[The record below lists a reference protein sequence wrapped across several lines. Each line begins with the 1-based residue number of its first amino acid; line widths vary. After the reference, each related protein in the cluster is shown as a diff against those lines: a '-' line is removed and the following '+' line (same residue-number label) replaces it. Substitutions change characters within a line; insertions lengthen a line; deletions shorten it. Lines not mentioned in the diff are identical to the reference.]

1 MIDDSVIRELVSPQL
16 GITAAAFA
24 VAGFALKEL
33 ISIFRKLV
41 ADVDSLHDRILTV
54 EIRAG
59 IVPEQRH
66 ENRGHEPERRGS
78 GKHWDRE
85 IRRSRDT
92 Q

>member
-1 MIDDSVIRELVSPQL
+1 MDVLRDLLSTQTAVSV
-16 GITAAAFA
+16 GAFA
-24 VAGFALKEL
+24 VAGFALREV

-66 ENRGHEPERRGS
+66 EDQGHNPERRGK
-78 GKHWDRE
+78 GKRWDRE
-85 IRRSRDT
+85 VRRDSH
-92 Q
+92 